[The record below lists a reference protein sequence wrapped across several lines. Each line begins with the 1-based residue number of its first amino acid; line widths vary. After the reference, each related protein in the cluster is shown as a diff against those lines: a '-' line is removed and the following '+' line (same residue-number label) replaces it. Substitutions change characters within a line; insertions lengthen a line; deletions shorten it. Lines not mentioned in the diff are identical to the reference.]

1 MQKLF
6 QNFFR
11 SKTYKLGI
19 ILIIVFNS
27 ITLGFATSSEFSE
40 KFSSFFY
47 YVDMICLWIFIVESI
62 LKLYAFRL
70 SFFTSSEK
78 GWNIYDLFIVIIS
91 AYISYDFVVLR
102 AFRVFRVLR
111 LLRVMPSMRF
121 VCSTMLFAVPQIISI
136 VMLLLL
142 FYYIYGVLCC
152 NLFAANMSEHF
163 GTLEDCFFTL
173 FTIMTLDGGSA
184 IVKEAM
190 GVYPYAWVIFVS
202 FILICTFIIMNLI
215 IAIIV
220 NSIDEIKKKNE
231 ENNSKDMI

>member
-1 MQKLF
+1 MQKIL
-6 QNFFR
+6 QEFFR
-11 SKTYKLGI
+11 SQTYKIGI

-27 ITLGFATSSEFSE
+27 ITLGFATSNEISE
-40 KFSSFFY
+40 KFSNFFY
-47 YVDMICLWIFIVESI
+47 YVDMICLWIFIIENI
-62 LKLYAFRL
+62 LKLYAFRF
-70 SFFTSSEK
+70 SFFASSEK
-78 GWNIYDLFIVIIS
+78 AWNIFDLLIVIIS
-91 AYISYDFVVLR
+91 AYISYNFVVLR

-111 LLRVMPSMRF
+111 LLKVIPSMKF

-152 NLFAANMSEHF
+152 NLFASSMPEHF
-163 GTLEDCFFTL
+163 GTLQDSFFSL

-184 IVKEAM
+184 IVKEAIQNI
-190 GVYPYAWVIFVS
+190 PYAWIIFIS

-220 NSIDEIKKKNE
+220 NSIDEIKKKDE
-231 ENNSKDMI
+231 K